1 MATRAQWQ
9 ARTTVTLDIK
19 KLQWLQREAKGKV
32 ARAIEASA
40 ERVNQGARRYCPVD
54 TGLLKSTID
63 KLRVGELAW
72 IVTYAIDHPEVFY
85 GYFQELGSRFQS
97 GTPFLVPALEDE
109 RPNLPKGIKAEF
121 VKL

>member
-9 ARTTVTLDIK
+9 ARTTVTLDMK
-19 KLQWLQREAKGKV
+19 KLQWLRKNAKGKA
-32 ARAIEASA
+32 ARAVEASA

-72 IVTYAIDHPEVFY
+72 IVTYAIDHPEAFY
-85 GYFQELGSRFQS
+85 GFFVSLGTRHAAAQ
-97 GTPFLVPALEDE
+97 PFLQPALEDE

-121 VKL
+121 VRI

>member
-9 ARTTVTLDIK
+9 KMTTVTLEMD
-19 KLQWLQREAKGKV
+19 KLRWLRKNAKGKV
-32 ARAIEASA
+32 ARAVEASA

-72 IVTYAIDHPEVFY
+72 IVTYAIGKPEAYY
-85 GYFQELGSRFQS
+85 GFWQELGSRFQS

-109 RPNLPKGIKAEF
+109 RPNFPRGIKAEF
-121 VKL
+121 IKI